1 MQVDKNF
8 VGYPD
13 FRFNLEEISGA
24 VGDFGTLIP
33 IIIGVAV
40 VSDINLGYIL
50 LFFSIWYVIT
60 GLYFKMP
67 VPVEPMKVIGAV
79 VIAGGLSADQIKASG
94 IIIGILFLLL
104 GYLNQMKWIKRIVPN
119 SAVRGIQ
126 LGLALILIRTSIRFI
141 SQDYIIAG
149 ICICILFIFVMAKR
163 FYNIPDISALFIL
176 IFGAIAGAVMFGIP
190 DFDFISKPVI
200 SIPSFN
206 DFINGGWLLVIP
218 QVPLTITNSILA
230 TSLLMKDLVNR
241 DIDPD
246 KLAKSIGIMNLI
258 SAPIGGFP
266 MCHGAGGLA
275 AQYRFGARTGM
286 SNIISGMV
294 LLPIALFCASPGFL
308 ALIPYGVIGALL
320 VFVAVELGKHS
331 LKTDSAIITL
341 LTGILSL
348 IFNITIAFIT
358 GIFLA
363 GLLKYYK
370 AKKRKL

>member
-1 MQVDKNF
+1 MQVNENL
-8 VGYPD
+8 GRYPD
-13 FRFNLEEISGA
+13 FRLNLEEISGA

-40 VSDINLGYIL
+40 VSDVNPGYIL
-50 LFFSIWYVIT
+50 LFFSFWYVIT

-79 VIAGGLSADQIKASG
+79 VIAGGLGADQIKASG

-104 GYLNQMKWIKRIVPN
+104 GYLNQMKRIKGIVPN

-141 SQDYIIAG
+141 SPDYIIAG
-149 ICICILFIFVMAKR
+149 ICICILLVFMMAKR

-176 IFGAIAGAVMFGIP
+176 IFGTLTGFIMFGIP
-190 DFDFISKPVI
+190 DFDFISKPVF
-200 SIPSFN
+200 SIPSFY
-206 DFINGGWLLVIP
+206 DFIQGGWLLTIP
-218 QVPLTITNSILA
+218 QAPLTITNSILA

-258 SAPIGGFP
+258 SAPFGGFP
-266 MCHGAGGLA
+266 MCHGVGGLA

-286 SNIISGMV
+286 SNIISGII
-294 LLPIALFCASPGFL
+294 LLPIALFCASPDFL

-320 VFVAVELGKHS
+320 VFVALELAKHS
-331 LKTDSAIITL
+331 LKTDSLIITL
-341 LTGILSL
+341 LTGIMSP
-348 IFNITIAFIT
+348 IFNITIAFIA
-358 GIFLA
+358 GISLA
-363 GLLKYYK
+363 GFLNYYRQ
-370 AKKRKL
+370 RKL